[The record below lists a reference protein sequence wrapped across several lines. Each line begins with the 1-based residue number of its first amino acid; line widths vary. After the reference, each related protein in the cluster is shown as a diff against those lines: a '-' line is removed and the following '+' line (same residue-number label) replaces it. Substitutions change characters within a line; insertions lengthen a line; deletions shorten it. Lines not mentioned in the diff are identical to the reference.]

1 MLPTETGNCAGT
13 IWHNYREDELALL
26 VKIRSHWRSFLRTLY
41 SHFDHATES
50 PMSKAP
56 ASWLAPFALLA
67 VLSAT
72 ACAKAPSTDKD
83 QTGIAL
89 FGESSIPRTVGGH
102 TYTSQAVEATLGP
115 HRFMFPANF
124 YYNQIGPF
132 ADGGVMLTVFWPG
145 FEAAPPG
152 DRPVRTTQDSR
163 RQVLIELYYL
173 DRVPITNYL
182 ARRSSN
188 EATTEAG
195 SLERR
200 NPVERLDLRVAQPD
214 RWELTPYAID
224 RSLLAAYARDSEQNL
239 GVPYVHNP
247 SMEPD
252 WYVARSRDGQLSTFI
267 SCDPAD
273 RIPDGLFAHGKM
285 LERADGDRVAM
296 CSHSL
301 VDLDDSITIEMS
313 YARVML
319 RDWKRLEA
327 TVRNLLRRYR
337 VKP

>member
-1 MLPTETGNCAGT
+1 
-13 IWHNYREDELALL
+13 
-26 VKIRSHWRSFLRTLY
+26 
-41 SHFDHATES
+41 
-50 PMSKAP
+50 MSKA
-56 ASWLAPFALLA
+56 SVSRLAPFALLA
-67 VLSAT
+67 VFSAI

-83 QTGIAL
+83 QTGTAL
-89 FGESSIPRTVGGH
+89 SGESTTPRTVGGH
-102 TYTSQAVEATLGP
+102 TYTTQAVEATLGP
-115 HRFMFPANF
+115 HRFMFPANL

-132 ADGGVMLTVFWPG
+132 ADGGVMLTVFWPD
-145 FEAAPPG
+145 FVAAPPG
-152 DRPVRTTQDSR
+152 DRPVRSTQDSR

-173 DRVPITNYL
+173 DRVPIADYL

-200 NPVERLDLRVAQPD
+200 DPVERLDLRRAQPE
-214 RWELTPYAID
+214 RYGLTPYAID
-224 RSLLAAYARDSEQNL
+224 PSLLAAYASDSEQKL

-252 WYVARSRDGQLSTFI
+252 WYVARSRDGQLRTFI

-273 RIPDGLFAHGKM
+273 RIPDGLVAHGKR
-285 LERADGDRVAM
+285 LERSEGDGVAV
-296 CSHSL
+296 CRHSL

-319 RDWKRLEA
+319 RDWQRIED
-327 TVRNLLRRYR
+327 TVRELLRRYR
-337 VKP
+337 VKS